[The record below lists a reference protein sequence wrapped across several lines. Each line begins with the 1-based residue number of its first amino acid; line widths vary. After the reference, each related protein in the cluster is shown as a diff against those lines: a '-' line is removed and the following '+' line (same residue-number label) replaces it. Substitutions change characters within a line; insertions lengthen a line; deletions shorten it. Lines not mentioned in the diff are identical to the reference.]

1 MATARKTTARKPTA
15 KKCPDCDGEGET
27 TETVQ
32 VGSRKRRDT
41 ADRQAALCLACFG
54 SGEASPT

>member
-1 MATARKTTARKPTA
+1 MATRQKPA
-15 KKCPDCDGEGET
+15 PKKCPDCKGTGET

-41 ADRQAALCLACFG
+41 EHRQAALCLSCFG
-54 SGEASPT
+54 TGQAAT